1 MIPDARRLAQ
11 GLSKIPGVV
20 EHGLFIGLA
29 RRAILAGSEGFVSSS
44 GPKFQFCKG
53 DRDEPFDHR
62 PCVRV
67 GALIMTLG
75 MLATEAGAQQ
85 AAAPKGP
92 PPSAAQVQL
101 AREIIDASGAARA
114 DGILPTIM
122 QQATVHSC
130 SKIPICRSRLS
141 NRSTRSR
148 RLRKAPAEIVALMAQ
163 AYAGHFT
170 EAELKEL
177 ITFYRSPTG
186 KKLVTELPAVLE
198 ESFARAREWGAK
210 VSEEFITAL
219 RAEMKKRGH
228 NI

>member
-1 MIPDARRLAQ
+1 MNPSTIARA
-11 GLSKIPGVV
+11 
-20 EHGLFIGLA
+20 F
-29 RRAILAGSEGFVSSS
+29 
-44 GPKFQFCKG
+44 
-53 DRDEPFDHR
+53 
-62 PCVRV
+62 RV
-67 GALIMTLG
+67 GALIITLG

-85 AAAPKGP
+85 QAAPKGP

-114 DGILPTIM
+114 FDGIIPTIM
-122 QQATVHSC
+122 QQAYGSFLQQNPDLQKPLVESINAIRGDYE
-130 SKIPICRSRLS
+130 KRQP
-141 NRSTRSR
+141 
-148 RLRKAPAEIVALMAQ
+148 EIVGLMAN
-163 AYAGHFT
+163 AYASHFT

-210 VSEEFITAL
+210 VSEEFITTL